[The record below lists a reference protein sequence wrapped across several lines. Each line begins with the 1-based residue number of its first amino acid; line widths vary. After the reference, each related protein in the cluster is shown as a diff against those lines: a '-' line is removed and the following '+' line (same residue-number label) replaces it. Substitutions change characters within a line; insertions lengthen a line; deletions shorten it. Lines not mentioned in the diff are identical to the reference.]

1 MTIPLPPRIYL
12 ASHSPRRRELLTQI
26 GVLFDSLISRG
37 SPRQDPEV
45 DETPF
50 PGEDP
55 VAYVQRVT
63 LAKAEH
69 GVRLMTMRHLI
80 AQPVL
85 AADTTVAVDGQILG
99 KPKDGADAERML
111 KLLSGSSH
119 RVLTALALV
128 WNDQTRSTLSET
140 MVHFRPLEPGE
151 IARYIASGEPMDK
164 AGAYGIQGR
173 AGLFVRRLEGSYS
186 GVMGLPLFETG
197 ELLRECG
204 YPL

>member
-1 MTIPLPPRIYL
+1 
-12 ASHSPRRRELLTQI
+12 
-26 GVLFDSLISRG
+26 
-37 SPRQDPEV
+37 
-45 DETPF
+45 
-50 PGEDP
+50 
-55 VAYVQRVT
+55 
-63 LAKAEH
+63 
-69 GVRLMTMRHLI
+69 MTMRHLI

-128 WNDQTRSTLSET
+128 WNGQTRSTLSET

-151 IARYIASGEPMDK
+151 IARYIGSGEPMDK

>member
-55 VAYVQRVT
+55 VTYVQRVT

-69 GVRLMTMRHLI
+69 GVQLMTMRHLI

-85 AADTTVAVDGQILG
+85 AADTTVAVEGRFGLG
-99 KPKDGADAERML
+99 LGLHPIDR
-111 KLLSGSSH
+111 
-119 RVLTALALV
+119 
-128 WNDQTRSTLSET
+128 
-140 MVHFRPLEPGE
+140 
-151 IARYIASGEPMDK
+151 ASGP
-164 AGAYGIQGR
+164 GR
-173 AGLFVRRLEGSYS
+173 GVCSSRRRGLRRCRRWRGTRASEW
-186 GVMGLPLFETG
+186 VW
-197 ELLRECG
+197 
-204 YPL
+204 